1 MNQVQLIITHR
12 SLRYPYENSS
22 ITANAFSWNT
32 MIQRNG
38 YVAASAK
45 EKVPVGENP
54 KRNNIRNGAAPIKKT
69 EENILAASYV
79 GCFTWPPKRYWAPK
93 PPCIERNSSNQV
105 LRANTG
111 MFGRVT
117 EDAPYTIQ
125 TSERTWLSLSCIF
138 AELGLWSRQKFMHA
152 LSEAAKMP
160 SITSH
165 VEIKRGV
172 NIANQ
177 LRHQSIDAVT

>member
-1 MNQVQLIITHR
+1 MHKFFELIKLDVWSYPEADSSYTRMNRLIIGRWIGSRENGGKHPCCKLRRLLYMATETLLSTKTSMHR
-12 SLRYPYENSS
+12 TKF
-22 ITANAFSWNT
+22 I
-32 MIQRNG
+32 
-38 YVAASAK
+38 
-45 EKVPVGENP
+45 
-54 KRNNIRNGAAPIKKT
+54 
-69 EENILAASYV
+69 
-79 GCFTWPPKRYWAPK
+79 
-93 PPCIERNSSNQV
+93 QV

-111 MFGRVT
+111 MFARVT

-160 SITSH
+160 SITRH

>member
-1 MNQVQLIITHR
+1 MTDPPFTVFFRLIFVLYLIMRTYLGLTTCIN
-12 SLRYPYENSS
+12 SLIWSNSTFEVTLKL
-22 ITANAFSWNT
+22 I
-32 MIQRNG
+32 
-38 YVAASAK
+38 
-45 EKVPVGENP
+45 
-54 KRNNIRNGAAPIKKT
+54 APIPGWIALSLEDESDLEKM